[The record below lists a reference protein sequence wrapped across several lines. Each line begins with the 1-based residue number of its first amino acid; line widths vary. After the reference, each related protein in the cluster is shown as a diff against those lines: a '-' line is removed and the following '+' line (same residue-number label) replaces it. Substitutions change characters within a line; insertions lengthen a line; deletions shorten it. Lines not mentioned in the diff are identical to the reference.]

1 MRIFNLP
8 AIFTLIIL
16 LGLSACG
23 GGGGGGGSQT
33 NATVTYTVASSAG
46 AGGSISSTQT
56 VDEGGAASFTVTP
69 DTGFII
75 NSVSGCSGSLTGNT
89 YTTGAITADCSVTA
103 TFTERAL
110 NAVSALFPTNGA
122 NWNDYVAGS
131 DPTTATDTACDMGT
145 ITDCLHGGEL
155 RAVEVTDKS
164 SCTDLTATD
173 TLGAFNWECDDSTNP
188 VRMISTGLADKK
200 YLSDLIDFTGNTIK
214 PDGVTVFDNGV
225 QYGATP
231 ETVWWSNAIAV
242 NNSSGSGSV
251 IHLTTESTIYL
262 VTNNVSAAYSIDADR
277 IGVVIEPGIT
287 VTGELSGG
295 LAIGSSDVL
304 VSGATRLWIEGQV
317 DASTYN
323 RGIRLLN
330 SHFTRLRNVKV
341 SHAASEGIYVGSGQ
355 LMYLRYITTTDND
368 YGIRLSGVNS
378 VSTVKNATLEDALVS
393 GNTQCGLYVTGNR
406 NVVSRLDAIDN
417 GNSSESANV
426 CLEGQNADLN
436 QFFDINA
443 SHGVYYGIW
452 LINAG
457 SGDVSENAFNNIR
470 VSNNGVE
477 GIVLGTGSFSNT
489 FTQATVSN
497 NRNTG
502 ILIVSTGP
510 ANNNRFADVTIA
522 NNGAG
527 GISAGEYDFLMNVV
541 ASNNGAN
548 GIIIGAN
555 DTAFNLAAIN
565 NATDGIYLNSADD
578 SVFTGLLKVGSN
590 GADCT
595 VNGGTNPGLTG
606 ACANVGT
613 SDATA
618 SFSVDASTSFVGKVT
633 SGDTQNTSDTNGGA
647 TDAVGSAADFDWI
660 HFENDFRAWGIDG
673 SAFAN
678 ADHRGQWPDGSDGRI
693 WDWSVSASDVGDG
706 GNPAL
711 FNVLA
716 LPDGNDTFDLVDF
729 VSTQTGLRNAIEF
742 LGDDIGDDDGICE
755 SGETCLYTPN
765 IGAYQG
771 HGNLIS
777 AGAFTDGTLTGV
789 TLLRYENN
797 GR

>member
-1 MRIFNLP
+1 MRVFNLP

-16 LGLSACG
+16 LGLTACG
-23 GGGGGGGSQT
+23 GGGGGGGSQS
-33 NATVTYTVASSAG
+33 NVAVTYAVDSSAG
-46 AGGSISSTQT
+46 AGGSISSAQT
-56 VDEGGAASFTVTP
+56 VDEGGTASFTVTP

-75 NSVSGCSGSLTGNT
+75 DSVSGCSGSLTGNT
-89 YTTGAITADCSVTA
+89 YTTGPITADCSVTA
-103 TFTERAL
+103 TFTERVL

-131 DPTTATDTACDMGT
+131 DPTTATDTACDLVT

-164 SCTDLTATD
+164 SCTGLTATD

-200 YLSDLIDFTGNTIK
+200 YLSDLIDFSGNAFK
-214 PDGVTVFDNGV
+214 PDGVTVFDNGI

-231 ETVWWSNAIAV
+231 ETVWWSNAIEV
-242 NNSSGSGSV
+242 NNSNGSGSV
-251 IHLTTESTIYL
+251 IHLTAESTIYL

-277 IGVVIEPGIT
+277 IGLVIEPGIT
-287 VTGELSGG
+287 VTGELPVV
-295 LAIGSSDVL
+295 GSSDVI
-304 VSGATRLWIEGQV
+304 VSDATRLWIEGQV
-317 DASTYN
+317 DANTYNYN

-330 SHFTRLRNVKV
+330 SHFTRLRNVRV

-355 LMYLRYITTTDND
+355 LMYLRYVTATDNG
-368 YGIRLSGVNS
+368 YGIRLGGVNS
-378 VSTVKNATLEDALVS
+378 VSTVKNAALEDALVS

-406 NVVSRLDAIDN
+406 NVVSRLDAIGN
-417 GNSSESANV
+417 GNSSESANL
-426 CLEGQNADLN
+426 CLETQNADLN

-452 LINAG
+452 LINPA
-457 SGDVSENAFNNIR
+457 SGDVSGNVFNNIR

-489 FTQATVSN
+489 FTRVTVSN

-502 ILIVSTGP
+502 ILIVSTGS

-541 ASNNGAN
+541 ASNNGAS

-555 DTAFNLAAIN
+555 DTAFNLAVTN

-578 SVFTGLLKVGSN
+578 SVFTGLLKVGNN
-590 GADCT
+590 GTADCT

-606 ACANVGT
+606 ACANAGT
-613 SDATA
+613 SDATP
-618 SFSVDASTSFVGKVT
+618 SFSVDAATIFVGKVT
-633 SGDTQNTSDTNGGA
+633 GDDAQNSSDTNGGA

-673 SAFAN
+673 SAFPN

-711 FNVLA
+711 LNVLA
-716 LPDGNDTFDLVDF
+716 LPDGNDTFDLVGF
-729 VSTQTGLRNAIEF
+729 LSTQIGLRNAIEF
-742 LGDDIGDDDGICE
+742 LGDGIGDDDGICE
-755 SGETCLYTPN
+755 SNETCLYTPN

-771 HGNLIS
+771 HGKLIS
-777 AGAFTDGTLTGV
+777 AGAFTDGTLTGI